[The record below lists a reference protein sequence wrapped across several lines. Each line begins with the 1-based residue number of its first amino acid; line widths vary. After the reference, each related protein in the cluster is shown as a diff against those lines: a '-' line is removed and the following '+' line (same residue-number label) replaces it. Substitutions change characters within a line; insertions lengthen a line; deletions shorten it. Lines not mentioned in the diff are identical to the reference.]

1 LRLLSTLTTLN
12 YQYHG
17 RDTWVVDACFA
28 VLGLQIQKEMETEI
42 LNVSGSRISH
52 RLTQISQASKEFLKM
67 SKEPERTG
75 KNRKEPERTG
85 IFLLNLRESRHNF
98 RRTSTATT
106 STFTSGPYRLNFY

>member
-1 LRLLSTLTTLN
+1 M
-12 YQYHG
+12 
-17 RDTWVVDACFA
+17 VDACFA

-75 KNRKEPERTG
+75 KNRDFPTQLEREQAQ
-85 IFLLNLRESRHNF
+85 LPPHKHSDNF
-98 RRTSTATT
+98 D
-106 STFTSGPYRLNFY
+106 FY